1 MNKKVIESTLCS
13 FFPWWKNEPKK
24 SSPCLQVGQ

>member
-1 MNKKVIESTLCS
+1 LLDQKVI
-13 FFPWWKNEPKK
+13 KK